1 MIVYKTF
8 SGEIDKTQ
16 DVLSQQNAVRDELV
30 DFLSEA
36 KSHHYKIIQVS
47 EVAVPDSERFSVTVW
62 YSQQDVK
69 PDADYSQDPKGQSAD
84 VLAQSLRE
92 KNRRDMLT
100 TMVDEH
106 MIRSDSS

>member
-1 MIVYKTF
+1 MPE
-8 SGEIDKTQ
+8 S
-16 DVLSQQNAVRDELV
+16 EL
-30 DFLSEA
+30 
-36 KSHHYKIIQVS
+36 
-47 EVAVPDSERFSVTVW
+47 FSVTVW
-62 YSQQDVK
+62 YSQPDAK
-69 PDADYSQDPKGQSAD
+69 PEADYSHDPKAQSAD